1 MATSFRGKVTQI
13 AGDLVQ
19 VWDAGSGHSV
29 FLDRDRIEGG
39 DDLRLNDEVAVSG
52 DGDRRRAVRVTGPA
66 PASSTQTA
74 AAD

>member
-19 VWDAGSGHSV
+19 VWDARSGHSV
-29 FLDRDRIEGG
+29 FLDRSRIDGG

-52 DGDRRRAVRVTGPA
+52 EGDRRRAVRVTGPL
-66 PASSTQTA
+66 PASATQTA